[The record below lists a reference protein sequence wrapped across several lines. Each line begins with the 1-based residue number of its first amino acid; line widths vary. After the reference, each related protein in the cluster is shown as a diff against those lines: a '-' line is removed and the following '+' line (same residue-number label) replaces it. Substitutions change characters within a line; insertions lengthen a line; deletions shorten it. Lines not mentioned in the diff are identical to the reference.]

1 MWYRDYTLV
10 QSRLQEIERGV
21 IQANLV
27 ALAKTGHPSQHRNL
41 IRSATAA
48 GVRRVGR
55 AVIGLSDR
63 IDACAAEADAYTAR
77 RETAFR

>member
-27 ALAKTGHPSQHRNL
+27 AIAKAGATGQQRSF
-41 IRSATAA
+41 IRTATAA
-48 GVRRVGR
+48 GVRRVGE
-55 AVIGLSDR
+55 AVISLSDR

>member
-10 QSRLQEIERGV
+10 QSRLHEIERGV

-27 ALAKTGHPSQHRNL
+27 AIAKAGATNQQRSF
-41 IRSATAA
+41 IRTATAA
-48 GVRRVGR
+48 GVRRIGE
-55 AVIGLSDR
+55 AVISLSDR